1 MNIAVIRFSSLG
13 DVALT
18 SPVISSILNNNKEVN
33 IWLVTNPNF
42 KALFEKNDRLHFI
55 NTDLYKKHK
64 GVFGL
69 QKLVTEITNE
79 TKIDVVV
86 DLHDVLRTKL
96 IRFFFKLKGVETIT
110 FNKGRKEKKKLLTGE
125 IPFQPLPHI
134 TVRYSKA
141 FATIV
146 KDYSINKEFKLLN
159 TINSPIQLDMN
170 TSTIGIAPYAAHK
183 SKEWGDEKIDQLI
196 KSLSNKN
203 ILLLGGKDE
212 STKLESIAKK
222 YNHCKSIA
230 GKYNLGEEL
239 KIIANL
245 SLIIC
250 MDSANMHLASL
261 TQTPVISIWGPTHHY
276 LGFGPLND
284 TENIVEIPKEK
295 MPCRPC
301 SVYGKVKSNDQKEC
315 AKKSMEKI
323 TVQQVLDKVD
333 QIINAH

>member
-1 MNIAVIRFSSLG
+1 LNIAVIRFSSLG

-18 SPVISSILNNNKEVN
+18 SPVVSSILNKNKEVN

-42 KALFEKNDRLHFI
+42 MPLFEKNDRLHFI
-55 NTDLYKKHK
+55 NTDLNKKHK

-69 QKLVTEITNE
+69 QKLVVDITNE

-96 IRFFFKLKGVETIT
+96 LRFFFKLKGVKTIT
-110 FNKGRKEKKKLLTGE
+110 FNKGRKEKKKLLTGK
-125 IPFQPLPHI
+125 IPFQPLTHI
-134 TVRYSKA
+134 TKRYSKA
-141 FATIV
+141 FASIV

-159 TINSPIQLDMN
+159 TINPPIQLDMH

-183 SKEWGDEKIDQLI
+183 SKEWGNEKIDKLI

-203 ILLLGGKDE
+203 ILLLGGKNE
-212 STKLESIAKK
+212 IKELESIEKK
-222 YNHCKSIA
+222 HKHCKSIA

-239 KIIANL
+239 SIIANL

-284 TENIVEIPKEK
+284 TGNIVEIPKEK

-301 SVYGKVKSNDQKEC
+301 SIYGKIKSNDQKEC